1 MPQRKRSLSLCLV
14 VLLAASESVAAACSF
29 GRPPNAETTRRQ
41 VEEAVRDSDVLVEA
55 VVESLSDG
63 PNGTAVLRTHR
74 LWKGPRSPV
83 FYVSTPTSCNGWFSR
98 GEVGRRVRVA
108 LWGGPEQY
116 YMQLIRQP
124 RRYQRLLDRALRRM
138 TPYTASER

>member
-1 MPQRKRSLSLCLV
+1 MMRSTACMM
-14 VLLAASESVAAACSF
+14 LAAFALYASAAAACSF

-41 VEEAVRDSDVLVEA
+41 VEDAVRDSDVLVEA

-63 PNGTAVLRTHR
+63 PNGAAVLRTHR

-124 RRYQRLLDRALRRM
+124 RRYRRLLDRALRRM
-138 TPYTASER
+138 APYTP